1 MEECFKE
8 ANLAL
13 IEREVPVGC
22 AIVDKFGNIL
32 ATGRNA
38 TNKTRNSMHHAE
50 ILALARIPFDTD
62 LSECILY
69 VTIEPCIM
77 CAAAL
82 SIVGLMNIVYFARND
97 KFGGCGSVL
106 DVNAHIESPWTKLNA
121 KYIPDDRAI
130 HLLQEFFERKNPV
143 TTAPGHSIVEV
154 DHYLNKEPCIKN
166 HNVIIQSQ
174 NN

>member
-13 IEREVPVGC
+13 VEHEVPVGC

-38 TNKTRNSMHHAE
+38 TNKIRNSMCHAE
-50 ILALARIPFDTD
+50 ILALAKIPADVD

-82 SIVGLMNIVYFARND
+82 SIVGLTNVVYFARND

-106 DVNAHIESPWTKLNA
+106 DVNTHVQSPWTKLNT

-130 HLLQEFFERKNPV
+130 HFLQEFFDRKNPV
-143 TTAPGHSIVEV
+143 TLELGYSI
-154 DHYLNKEPCIKN
+154 DKEPHVKN
-166 HNVIIQSQ
+166 HKTILQSQ
-174 NN
+174 NNKN

>member
-8 ANLAL
+8 ASLAL
-13 IEREVPVGC
+13 AEREVPVGC
-22 AIVDKFGNIL
+22 AIVDSAGRIL

-38 TNKTRNSMHHAE
+38 TNKTRNSTHHAE
-50 ILALARIPFDTD
+50 IMALAQLPSGTD
-62 LSECILY
+62 LSDCVLY

-82 SIVGLMNIVYFARND
+82 SIVGLTNIIYFARNS

-106 DVNAHIESPWTKLNA
+106 DVNDHTARPWTKLNA
-121 KYIPDDRAI
+121 KYVPDERAI

-143 TTAPGHSIVEV
+143 TAAS
-154 DHYLNKEPCIKN
+154 DHGIDELDYCLDREPRLKN
-166 HNVIIQSQ
+166 QSTI
-174 NN
+174 

>member
-1 MEECFKE
+1 MEECFEE

-13 IEREVPVGC
+13 AEREVPVGC
-22 AIVDKFGNIL
+22 AIVDGSGRIL

-38 TNKTRNSMHHAE
+38 TNRTRNSMCHAE
-50 ILALARIPFDTD
+50 MVALAQIPLDAD
-62 LSECILY
+62 LTGCVLY

-82 SIVGLMNIVYFARND
+82 SIVGLTNVVYFARND

-106 DVNAHIESPWTKLNA
+106 DVNNHIESPWTKLDA
-121 KYIPDDRAI
+121 KYMPNERAV

-143 TTAPGHSIVEV
+143 TAALNPSSHEV
-154 DHYLNKEPCIKN
+154 DCFPNQEN
-166 HNVIIQSQ
+166 HK
-174 NN
+174 